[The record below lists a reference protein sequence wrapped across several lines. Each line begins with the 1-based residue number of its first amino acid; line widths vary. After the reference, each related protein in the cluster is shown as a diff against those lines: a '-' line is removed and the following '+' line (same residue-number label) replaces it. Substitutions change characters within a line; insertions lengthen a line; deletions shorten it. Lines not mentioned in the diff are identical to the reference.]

1 MIKKHPF
8 IFGFAGLLIYTVID
22 DHIRY
27 TKFCKE
33 HSQWEKERA
42 KRLKAMPMQWQ
53 AYNQVQK
60 EIKGFK

>member
-8 IFGFAGLLIYTVID
+8 IFGFAGILIYTVID

-33 HSQWEKERA
+33 HLQWEKERD
-42 KRLKAMPMQWQ
+42 KRLKA
-53 AYNQVQK
+53 YSQVQK